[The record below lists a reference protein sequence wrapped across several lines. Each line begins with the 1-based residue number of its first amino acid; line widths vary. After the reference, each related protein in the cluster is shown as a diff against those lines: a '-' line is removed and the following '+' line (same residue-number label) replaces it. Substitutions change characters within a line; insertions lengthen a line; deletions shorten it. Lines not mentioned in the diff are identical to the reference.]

1 MFLQLSL
8 LAVIAGQVL
17 MLLLVARLQKQISKC
32 EEQCRYLGYL
42 YCGLEYEARKPCAS
56 DPAVADS

>member
-17 MLLLVARLQKQISKC
+17 MLLLVARLQKQIGKC

-42 YCGLEYEARKPCAS
+42 YCGPYEAKTKLAG
-56 DPAVADS
+56 